1 MANPDA
7 WEEIA
12 LIGIQRLNGN
22 EVQFAGLTESIDFDE
37 GEKDIEYI
45 PICNGGGVTKNVPA
59 KESTTTFECY
69 PLQKGT
75 YVAGG
80 ATGFDDI
87 FHGDDSGDVI
97 NTVTKDRFRVTIAW
111 SKSTLATASGSVT
124 AAAGNPTYRRSYAE
138 SRLVS
143 VKPSFSDG
151 ILKFTVKFKTP
162 PFGKDAV
169 GNIKIQSLSN
179 TDAAGLTAL
188 AAYAQ
193 TGDTITRW

>member
-12 LIGIQRLNGN
+12 LIGIQRLNGT

-45 PICNGGGVTKNVPA
+45 PIVNGGGVTKNVPA
-59 KESTTTFECY
+59 KESTITLEAY

-75 YVAGG
+75 YASAT
-80 ATGFDDI
+80 ATGFDDL

-97 NTVTKDRFRVTIAW
+97 NTTTKDRFRVTIMW
-111 SKSTLATASGSVT
+111 TKSTTATASGAVT
-124 AAAGNPTYRRSYAE
+124 AAAGNPTYRRAYAE
-138 SRLVS
+138 ARLTS
-143 VKPSFSDG
+143 VKPSFTDG
-151 ILKFTVKFKTP
+151 ILKFSVKFKVP

-169 GNIKIQSLSN
+169 GNIKVQSLSN
-179 TDAAGLTAL
+179 TDATGLTAL

-193 TGDTITRW
+193 SGDTITRW